1 MVMKMDPL
9 TPALTPGTTSPA
21 LAVPAA
27 NQAHFPRDQSLV
39 SVRSLLT
46 LSVCS
51 VASESSCTPV
61 SRCPHCL
68 EIIKITDIE
77 KSNLSLSSGSE
88 NGIDDA
94 ERSPMDTTE
103 RHPLGYGS
111 RADSA
116 TKALLK
122 TVLETDKD
130 LRRICQDLHQI
141 HLLNPTPTSSR
152 TPSVQ
157 SLFGL
162 AQEQA
167 KRPTPPV
174 NSSSHSMNGVIL
186 PSHRNEIASSP
197 EPQFKS
203 AATGF
208 QSGHPL
214 IKDVGDL
221 ENLCQANIRLLKTL
235 QDRVNKVDAMEK
247 LLKIE
252 REALGREREN
262 IMQMRAEADRER
274 LRLMDRGLCWR
285 GCGAQS
291 SVAMS
296 RGDSAGTT
304 ADEWLRGEDGVAA
317 VYEEEWSEEKEQQML
332 MLEERLRKAQMGWSD
347 EQEEILGP
355 LEKLREEKR
364 HNSKA
369 RRLECQTSIK
379 FDSIWS
385 SDEKAEKGSSY
396 KVVVLFE
403 CYRSGSPTGSG
414 TRHSK
419 NPFTNLVRK
428 GSVGSIITR
437 RNSSASTATATPKLF
452 KKWF

>member
-1 MVMKMDPL
+1 MAMKMDPL
-9 TPALTPGTTSPA
+9 TPALTPGTTPPA

-39 SVRSLLT
+39 SVRSHLA

-51 VASESSCTPV
+51 VTSEGSCTPV
-61 SRCPHCL
+61 FRCPHCL
-68 EIIKITDIE
+68 EVIKLTDTE
-77 KSNLSLSSGSE
+77 KSNLPLSSGSQ

-103 RHPLGYGS
+103 RHPLRRGS
-111 RADSA
+111 PADSA

-122 TVLETDKD
+122 TVQETDRD
-130 LRRICQDLHQI
+130 LKRICQDLHQI
-141 HLLNPTPTSSR
+141 HLLNPTPASSR

-167 KRPTPPV
+167 KRPTPPG
-174 NSSSHSMNGVIL
+174 NPSSHSKNGAIL
-186 PSHRNEIASSP
+186 PSHRNEIASPP

-203 AATGF
+203 AAVGF

-214 IKDVGDL
+214 IGDFGDL

-235 QDRVNKVDAMEK
+235 QDRVNKVDTMEK
-247 LLKIE
+247 VLKVE

-262 IMQMRAEADRER
+262 IVQMRAEADRER

-291 SVAMS
+291 SVPLS
-296 RGDSAGTT
+296 RGGSAGTA

-364 HNSKA
+364 HDAKA
-369 RRLECQTSIK
+369 RRLERQTSIK
-379 FDSIWS
+379 FDRIWS
-385 SDEKAEKGSSY
+385 SDEKTEKGSSH
-396 KVVVLFE
+396 KKSID
-403 CYRSGSPTGSG
+403 RSGSPTG
-414 TRHSK
+414 
-419 NPFTNLVRK
+419 
-428 GSVGSIITR
+428 
-437 RNSSASTATATPKLF
+437 
-452 KKWF
+452 